1 MKKINILLPL
11 IILVSCAN
19 IQPTY
24 VAEDI
29 ENDEVV
35 QQPQVVVKEVVKYE
49 PSQEI
54 ESVKSYTINNMD
66 KLELHYHQKH
76 FDFWV
81 KYFTEK
87 ERDLFTRYVNNG
99 ARYRN
104 VIEKIMRS
112 HGIPEDLFFVGL
124 IESGYNTFIKSK
136 AAAVGPW
143 QFIKA
148 TGKRYKLRVDS
159 YVDERTHIIKST
171 EAAAQYFK
179 DLYNIFGSWELALVA
194 YNKGEYGIIRAIRKG
209 KTRDYM
215 ELVSR
220 KLIPTET
227 IYYVPKVAAVREIY
241 NNPQKYGMKIAKS
254 KDSPFEKVRH
264 INITGSFDIYKIAKK
279 YGVSS
284 KMLKVLN
291 PDLKRRWVKV
301 TRRKSQDIFLPS
313 TGFTDYA
320 SLAEYETRKY
330 INIPKS
336 SSKSAAYYRVK
347 RGDNLSIIANRLGI
361 KVSELK
367 RINGIRGSRI
377 YIGQKLKY
385 RSEGEIV
392 THRVSR
398 GDNLIEIARK
408 YGVSVSK
415 IKSINNL
422 SSNRI
427 YIGQKLKVVTGRSPS
442 SAEITKYRVKRG
454 DNLTA
459 IARRFNTSIRK
470 IKRVNS
476 IKGSALYAGQVI
488 KVPSEG

>member
-11 IILVSCAN
+11 FILVSCAN
-19 IQPTY
+19 VKPTY
-24 VAEDI
+24 VGEAPGQNPKVI
-29 ENDEVV
+29 
-35 QQPQVVVKEVVKYE
+35 VKEVVKYK
-49 PSQEI
+49 SKDVG
-54 ESVKSYTINNMD
+54 SVKAYTINNMD

-87 ERDLFTRYVNNG
+87 ERDLFLRYVNNG

-215 ELVSR
+215 KLVSR

-241 NNPQKYGMKIAKS
+241 NNAAKYGMKITES
-254 KDSPFEKVRH
+254 KDSPFEKVKQLNVR
-264 INITGSFDIYKIAKK
+264 GSFDLYKLARAQ
-279 YGVSS
+279 GVDV
-284 KMLKVLN
+284 KTLKVLN
-291 PDLKRRWVKV
+291 PDLKRKWVKV
-301 TRRKSQDIFLPS
+301 KRRHAQSIFLPS
-313 TGFTDYA
+313 KDFTDYD

-330 INIPKS
+330 IKVAS
-336 SSKSAAYYRVK
+336 SSNGKKSNGVYKVR
-347 RGDNLSIIANRLGI
+347 RGDNLSIIANRLG
-361 KVSELK
+361 VRVTDLK
-367 RINGIRGSRI
+367 RINGIRGSKI
-377 YIGQKLKY
+377 LVGQRLKY
-385 RSEGEIV
+385 HSKGEIV
-392 THRVSR
+392 THKVSR
-398 GDNLIEIARK
+398 GDNLSDIARK

-415 IKSINNL
+415 IKSLNNL
-422 SSNRI
+422 KSSRI
-427 YIGQKLKVVTGRSPS
+427 FIGQRLKISTTRVPS
-442 SAEITKYRVKRG
+442 SVAYKRYRVRRG

-459 IARRFNTSIRK
+459 IARKFKTSIGT
-470 IKRVNS
+470 IKKVNDIS
-476 IKGSALYAGQVI
+476 GSALYAGQVI

>member
-11 IILVSCAN
+11 IVLVSCAN
-19 IQPTY
+19 VQPTNSGY
-24 VAEDI
+24 TT
-29 ENDEVV
+29 VV
-35 QQPQVVVKEVVKYE
+35 EQPGQPKVIVKEVVKYKT
-49 PSQEI
+49 QKI
-54 ESVKSYTINNMD
+54 KSVKSYTINNMD

-81 KYFTEK
+81 KYFSEK
-87 ERDLFTRYVNNG
+87 ERDLFLRYVNNG
-99 ARYRN
+99 AKFRN
-104 VIEKIMRS
+104 VIEEIMRS

-215 ELVSR
+215 ELVNR

-241 NNPQKYGMKIAKS
+241 NNPDKYGMKITES
-254 KDSPFEKVRH
+254 KDSPFEKVKQL
-264 INITGSFDIYKIAKK
+264 NVKGSFDIYKLARKH
-279 YGVSS
+279 GVSV
-284 KMLKVLN
+284 KTLKVLN
-291 PDLKRRWVKV
+291 PDIKRRWVKV
-301 TRRKSQDIFLPS
+301 KRRQTQDLFLPS
-313 TGFTDYA
+313 SGFTDYG

-330 INIPKS
+330 INKS
-336 SSKSAAYYRVK
+336 TASSDKKASGYYRVR
-347 RGDNLSIIANRLGI
+347 RGDNLSVIADRLGVN
-361 KVSELK
+361 VSDLK
-367 RINGIRGSRI
+367 RINGIRGSKI
-377 YIGQKLKY
+377 LVGQKLKY
-385 RSEGEIV
+385 RTSGSV
-392 THRVSR
+392 VHYRVKR
-398 GDNLIEIARK
+398 GDNLTEIARRYK
-408 YGVSVSK
+408 VSVSQL
-415 IKSINNL
+415 KSMNNL
-422 SSNRI
+422 RSNRI
-427 YIGQKLKVVTGRSPS
+427 YIGQKIKVVTDRAPS
-442 SAEITKYRVKRG
+442 SIAFKKYRVRRG

-459 IARRFNTSIRK
+459 IARRFNTSIGQ
-470 IKRVNS
+470 IKTVNS
-476 IKGSALYAGQVI
+476 IRGSALYAGQVI
-488 KVPSEG
+488 KIPGES

>member
-11 IILVSCAN
+11 TILVSCAN
-19 IQPTY
+19 VKPTY
-24 VAEDI
+24 TKGVEH
-29 ENDEVV
+29 EERNQPSVV
-35 QQPQVVVKEVVKYE
+35 YKEVVKYKE
-49 PSQEI
+49 KDV
-54 ESVKSYTINNMD
+54 ESLKSYTINNMD
-66 KLELHYHQKH
+66 TLELHYHKKH

-87 ERDLFTRYVNNG
+87 EKDLFIRYVNNG

-112 HGIPEDLFFVGL
+112 HGLPEDLFFVGL

-194 YNKGEYGIIRAIRKG
+194 YNKGEYGIIRSIRKG

-215 ELVSR
+215 KLVSR

-241 NNPQKYGMKIAKS
+241 NNPEKYGIKITES
-254 KDSPFEKVRH
+254 KDSPFEKVQPH
-264 INITGSFDIYKIAKK
+264 QIGSSFNLYKFAKAK
-279 YGVSS
+279 GISV
-284 KMLKVLN
+284 KTLKVLN
-291 PDLKRRWVKV
+291 PDLKRKWIKV
-301 TRRKSQDIFLPS
+301 SRRSKQDIFLPS
-313 TGFTDYA
+313 SNFTDYD

-330 INIPKS
+330 LKGKS
-336 SSKSAAYYRVK
+336 STSSKTAGVYRVR
-347 RGDNLSIIANRLGI
+347 RGDNLSTIARRLNV
-361 KVSELK
+361 KVSDLK
-367 RINGIRGSRI
+367 RINGIRGSKI
-377 YIGQKLKY
+377 MVGQRLKY
-385 RSEGEIV
+385 KAAGSIV
-392 THRVSR
+392 THRVR
-398 GDNLIEIARK
+398 KGDNLTEIARK
-408 YGVSVSK
+408 YGVSVRN
-415 IKSINNL
+415 IKAINGL
-422 SSNRI
+422 RSNRI
-427 YIGQKLKVVTGRSPS
+427 YIGQKLKIS
-442 SAEITKYRVKRG
+442 SNNARRVAVKKYRVRRG

-459 IARRFNTSIRK
+459 IARKFKTSINK
-470 IKRVNS
+470 IKKVNS
-476 IKGSALYAGQVI
+476 ISGSALYAGQVI

>member
-19 IQPTY
+19 VKPKYTKGIDHEKVEQPS
-24 VAEDI
+24 
-29 ENDEVV
+29 VV
-35 QQPQVVVKEVVKYE
+35 YKEVVKYKE
-49 PSQEI
+49 KEL
-54 ESVKSYTINNMD
+54 ESLKSYTINNMD
-66 KLELHYHQKH
+66 RLELHYHKKH

-87 ERDLFTRYVNNG
+87 QRDLFIRYVNNG
-99 ARYRN
+99 AKYRN

-112 HGIPEDLFFVGL
+112 HGLPEDLFFVGL

-194 YNKGEYGIIRAIRKG
+194 YNKGEYGIIRSIRKG

-215 ELVSR
+215 KLVSR

-241 NNPQKYGMKIAKS
+241 NNPEKYGIKITES
-254 KDSPFEKVRH
+254 KDSPFEKVKAHR
-264 INITGSFDIYKIAKK
+264 
-279 YGVSS
+279 VSS
-284 KMLKVLN
+284 SFNLYKFAKARGISAKTLKVLN
-291 PDLKRRWVKV
+291 PDLKRKWIKV
-301 TRRKSQDIFLPS
+301 NRRRAQDIFLPS
-313 TGFTDYA
+313 SNFTDYK

-330 INIPKS
+330 LKGSASS
-336 SSKSAAYYRVK
+336 SSKTAGVYRVR
-347 RGDNLSIIANRLGI
+347 RGDNLSTIASRLGVR
-361 KVSELK
+361 VSDLK
-367 RINGIRGSRI
+367 RINGIRGSKI
-377 YIGQKLKY
+377 LVGQRLKY
-385 RSEGEIV
+385 STRGEMV
-392 THRVSR
+392 THRVRR
-398 GDNLIEIARK
+398 GDNLIEIARR
-408 YGVSVSK
+408 YGVSVRSIKSLNGLRSSK
-415 IKSINNL
+415 IF
-422 SSNRI
+422 
-427 YIGQKLKVVTGRSPS
+427 IGQKLKIASNNAKRV
-442 SAEITKYRVKRG
+442 ALKKYRVRRG

-459 IARRFNTSIRK
+459 IARKFKTSIRK
-470 IKRVNS
+470 IKKVNS
-476 IKGSALYAGQVI
+476 IRGSALYAGQVI